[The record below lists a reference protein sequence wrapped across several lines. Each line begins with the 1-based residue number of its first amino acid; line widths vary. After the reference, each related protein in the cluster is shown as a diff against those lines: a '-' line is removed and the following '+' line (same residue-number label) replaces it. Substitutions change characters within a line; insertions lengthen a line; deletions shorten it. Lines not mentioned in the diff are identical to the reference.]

1 MDISNTKFLVTG
13 GAGFIGSHIAEY
25 LLKNGAD
32 FVRVI
37 DNLSTSS
44 YNNIQHL
51 EKYNN
56 FEFMLGTITDYE
68 FCLKA
73 THGINIVC
81 HQAAL
86 ASVPESI
93 LEPGKY
99 NDTNVGGF
107 LNILNAARLNGIKRI
122 VYASSSAVY
131 GDDDSYNKFENKI
144 GNQISPYALTKY
156 IDELYANMY
165 SRLYSMECI
174 GLRYFN
180 VFGPRQ
186 NPNGAYAAA
195 IPKFLQQIKSGN
207 SPIIFGD
214 GLQTRD
220 FIYIDNIVNANF
232 IAMTTSNNKCFGE
245 SFNIGTGE
253 QVQILNV
260 FNKIVEILE
269 LDVKPIFMEKRI
281 GDVEHSL
288 ANVDK
293 ANNLLGFNPI
303 ISFID
308 GLNVTVKTFNC

>member
-1 MDISNTKFLVTG
+1 MDISNMKFLVTG

-25 LLKNGAD
+25 LLENGAN

-44 YNNIQHL
+44 YDNIEHL
-51 EKYNN
+51 EKYSN
-56 FEFMLGTITDYE
+56 FEFMFGTITDYE

-73 THGINIVC
+73 TQNMNVVC

-86 ASVPESI
+86 ASVPGSI
-93 LEPGKY
+93 LEPEKY
-99 NDTNVGGF
+99 NDVNVGGF
-107 LNILNAARLNGIKRI
+107 LNILNSARVNNIKRV

-131 GDDDSYNKFENKI
+131 GDDDSYEKVENKI

-156 IDELYANMY
+156 IDDLYASMY

-180 VFGPRQ
+180 VFGPKQ

-195 IPKFLQQIKSGN
+195 IPKFLQQIKLGN
-207 SPIIFGD
+207 SPTIFGD
-214 GLQTRD
+214 GLQSRD
-220 FIYIDNIVNANF
+220 FTYIDNIVNANF

-253 QVQILNV
+253 QVQVLTV
-260 FNKIVEILE
+260 FNKIIEILE
-269 LDVKPIFMEKRI
+269 SNIKPIFMEKRI

-288 ANVDK
+288 ANIDK
-293 ANNLLGFNPI
+293 ANNILGWYPI
-303 ISFID
+303 VSFMD
-308 GLNVTVKTFNC
+308 GLNITIKTFNS